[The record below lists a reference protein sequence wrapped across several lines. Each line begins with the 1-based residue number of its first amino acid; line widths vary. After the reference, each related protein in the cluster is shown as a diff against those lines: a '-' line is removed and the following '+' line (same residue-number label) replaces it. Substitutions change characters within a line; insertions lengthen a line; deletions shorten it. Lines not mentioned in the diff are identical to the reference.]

1 MNGPPLVSCIMP
13 TADRR
18 DFVAT
23 AIRCFVAQDYPRL
36 TLVVVDDGV
45 DAVEDLMPDDPA
57 VHYHRRPPGLPL
69 GAKRNLACELAEGD
83 IVVHWDDDDWSAS
96 WRVSHQ
102 VAALLDSGA
111 DVCGLATLLFRDVDG
126 DRAYRYRYPQNGARD
141 WVAGGT
147 MAYRR
152 DFWRRNPFPAVRTGE
167 DTRFLWSPCPKRV
180 LALPDDSF
188 YVATIHRSNTSTRRP
203 SGSRWKAVPVSE
215 VERVMSTDQ
224 RQQTDRGTGSPAV
237 TLSLPYYRA
246 EDTIVGAVQ
255 SALAQTHRDLRLVV
269 INDGDPRSPWPLL
282 EHVDDE
288 RLVRFD
294 LDTNHGRYFADAVVL
309 AATDSPWFGV
319 QDADDWS
326 ETERV
331 ARYLSALRER
341 HAEFAI
347 GAQQLHAGGRVSVE
361 TNDRVLEPLSERM
374 RHIGHHCGLADTD
387 VLRSIGGIH
396 PGYRFG
402 YDTLLVNLLR
412 MAAPVAHVG
421 EPLHHRRRHSGSLTS
436 SPETGIGSPARLAA
450 QRRLSALYQ
459 RARRCHQDY
468 LAGAIDRTELR
479 RRIGRLIRDD
489 VDPPTATAVS
499 AAAARLRQ
507 VLTAPVPPLITVPSR
522 QRITVP
528 AAPRSPVVGLGVLL
542 DRAELWSD
550 PCAVARETALE
561 LAAYL
566 SARRPRRVLECG
578 SGAST
583 AVLARYA
590 VEASASVVVL
600 EHDRRRAERT
610 RGLLRALGLG
620 SGVEIVVT
628 GLTRRRWADGGEH
641 AWYDHPLDG
650 DFDFVFV
657 HGPPTAG
664 GRAAAPFALRPHLT
678 GDGELWIDDGREDEL
693 RCAALAREL
702 GVDVDLLPVSSNGL
716 LRASPAAAV
725 RRPIVDGRE
734 VTVSLLTGQRPRLL
748 ERTVSA
754 LLASAPGLLE
764 TAHVVVQVNSPDE
777 ETVGLV
783 EGWDWVDELR
793 VHAGSL
799 LSIGDGTRELMAR
812 AAAASRPYVLHL
824 EDDWVAGTADE
835 SWLGRARDVL
845 DRNPDV
851 GQVRLRHRGE
861 RVLPRHMVTDR
872 PIRWTDRDGWAFA
885 PAAHFT
891 FNPSLV
897 RRADLE
903 KIFPASSQ
911 DAAQRRFLA
920 ARFATAQLS
929 PGIFHHIGV
938 ESLRRRREGRT
949 LDDGLGTRIE
959 AHP

>member
-1 MNGPPLVSCIMP
+1 MP

-18 DFVAT
+18 QFIGT
-23 AIRCFVAQDYPRL
+23 AIGCFLGQDYSRR
-36 TLVVVDDGV
+36 TLVVVDDGA

-57 VHYHRRPPGLPL
+57 VHYHRRAPGMPL
-69 GAKRNLACELAEGD
+69 GAKRNLACDLADGD
-83 IVVHWDDDDWSAS
+83 IVVHWDDDWSAS
-96 WRVSHQ
+96 WRVSYQ
-102 VAALLDSGA
+102 VAELLDSGA

-126 DRAYRYRYPQNGARD
+126 GRAYRYRYPQNGGWG
-141 WVAGGT
+141 WVAGAT

-152 DFWRRNPFPAVRTGE
+152 EFWRRNPFPAVRSGE
-167 DTRFLWSPCPKRV
+167 DTRFLWTPLPKRV

-203 SGSRWKAVPVSE
+203 SGSRWKAVPMSE
-215 VERVMSTDQ
+215 VERVMQTDE
-224 RQQTDRGTGSPAV
+224 RPTDRGTRPPAV
-237 TLSLPYYRA
+237 TLSLPYHRA
-246 EDTIVGAVQ
+246 GDTIVGAVE
-255 SALAQTHRDLRLVV
+255 SVLSQTHRDLRLVV
-269 INDGDPRSPWPLL
+269 VNDGDPHLPWPLL

-294 LDTNHGRYFADAVVL
+294 LDANRGRCFADAVVL

-326 ETERV
+326 EPERV
-331 ARYLSALRER
+331 ARYLVALRER
-341 HAEFAI
+341 HAEFAV
-347 GAQQLHAGGRVSVE
+347 GAQWLHAEGRVSVE

-374 RHIGHHCGLADTD
+374 RHIGHHCGLAGTD
-387 VLRSIGGIH
+387 VLRSFGGIH

-412 MAAPVAHVG
+412 MAARVAEGG
-421 EPLHHRRRHSGSLTS
+421 EPLHHRRRHGGSLTS

-468 LAGAIDRTELR
+468 LAGEIDRAELR

-489 VDPPTATAVS
+489 DVDPGTATAVGE
-499 AAAARLRQ
+499 AAARLRQ
-507 VLTAPVPPLITVPSR
+507 VLTAPVPRPIAVASR
-522 QRITVP
+522 ERITVQE
-528 AAPRSPVVGLGVLL
+528 APRSPAVDLGVLL

-566 SARRPRRVLECG
+566 SGRRPRRVLECG

-590 VEASASVVVL
+590 LEATASVVVL
-600 EHDRRRAERT
+600 EHDRRRAAQT
-610 RGLLRALGLG
+610 RGLLRGLGLG
-620 SGVEIVVT
+620 SGVEVVDT

-641 AWYDHPLDG
+641 AWYDHALDG

-657 HGPPTAG
+657 HGPPAAG
-664 GRAAAPFALRPHLT
+664 GRVAAPFALRPHLT
-678 GDGELWIDDGREDEL
+678 GNGEVWIDDGRGDEV
-693 RCAALAREL
+693 RYAAMSQEL
-702 GVDVDLLPVSSNGL
+702 GVDVHLLPVSPNGL
-716 LRASPAAAV
+716 LRVRPAAAV
-725 RRPIVDGRE
+725 RRSTVDGRE
-734 VTVSLLTGQRPRLL
+734 VTVTLLTGQRPRLL

-764 TAHVVVQVNSPDE
+764 TGHVVVQVNSQDE

-783 EGWDWVDELR
+783 EDWDWVDELR
-793 VHAGSL
+793 VHSGSL
-799 LSIGDGTRELMAR
+799 LSIGDGTSALMAR
-812 AAAASRPYVLHL
+812 AAAACRPYVLHL
-824 EDDWVAGTADE
+824 EDDWVAGTADG
-835 SWLGRARDVL
+835 SWLGRAREVL
-845 DRNPDV
+845 DRNHDV

-861 RVLPRHMVTDR
+861 RVLPRHMVTGR
-872 PIRWTDRDGWAFA
+872 PIRWADRDGWAFA
-885 PAAHFT
+885 PVAHFT
-891 FNPSLV
+891 FNPGLV
-897 RRADLE
+897 RRADLGQM
-903 KIFPASSQ
+903 FPSPSQ

-929 PGIFHHIGV
+929 PGVFHHIGV
-938 ESLRRRREGRT
+938 ESLRRRQ
-949 LDDGLGTRIE
+949 DGGTPGASRRMRVG
-959 AHP
+959 AHL